1 MIFFDNARITK
12 NNGCYFYD
20 QDIIILDYTYSGDS
34 RIKLKLDYVNPGFG
48 ILLIE
53 DSDSKLILKNNI
65 CLNLVMMIMPLS
77 KS

>member
-34 RIKLKLDYVNPGFG
+34 RIKLKLDYEIGRAHV
-48 ILLIE
+48 
-53 DSDSKLILKNNI
+53 
-65 CLNLVMMIMPLS
+65 
-77 KS
+77 